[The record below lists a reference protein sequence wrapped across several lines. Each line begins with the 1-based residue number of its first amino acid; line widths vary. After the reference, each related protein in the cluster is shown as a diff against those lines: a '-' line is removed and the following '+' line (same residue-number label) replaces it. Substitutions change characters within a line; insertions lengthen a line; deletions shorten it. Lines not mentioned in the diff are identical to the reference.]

1 MTLLG
6 AIIAGGEARR
16 FGADKGAALLGGV
29 ALIDHAA
36 NALAAQC
43 DEVVIVGRTWG
54 NLISLPDRPRA
65 GEGPLGGIN
74 AALHHALGKGH
85 DAVLCA
91 GCDTLPVPHD
101 LATRLASGPAVVDG
115 HWLMGLWPVTLAE
128 DLDRW
133 LVDQPDRSIRG
144 WMRVCGACTVSV
156 DQRFQ
161 NINTPE
167 ALAEAEREITSLRRY
182 EPFRTAFLQRRE
194 FCRRPS

>member
-29 ALIDHAA
+29 ALVDHVVS
-36 NALAAQC
+36 ALAVQC
-43 DEVVIVGRTWG
+43 DDVVIIGRAWG
-54 NLISLPDRPRA
+54 NLVSVPDRPHA

-74 AALHHALGKGH
+74 AALHHAFGKGH

-91 GCDTLPVPHD
+91 GCDTLPLPQD
-101 LATRLASGPAVVDG
+101 LAAQLAPGPAVVEG
-115 HWLMGLWPVTLAE
+115 HWLMGLWPVALAD

-144 WMRVCGACTVSV
+144 WMRQCKARTVSV
-156 DQRFQ
+156 AQRFH

-167 ALAEAEREITSLRRY
+167 ALAEAERE
-182 EPFRTAFLQRRE
+182 FRLPQQ
-194 FCRRPS
+194 

>member
-16 FGADKGAALLGGV
+16 FGADKGAALLNGT
-29 ALIDHAA
+29 ALIDHVAD
-36 NALAAQC
+36 ALAAQC
-43 DEVVIVGRTWG
+43 DDVVIVGRAWRD
-54 NLISLPDRPRA
+54 LLSAPDRPQA

-74 AALHHALGKGH
+74 AALHHARASGH

-91 GCDTLPVPHD
+91 GCDTLPVPCD
-101 LATRLASGPAVVDG
+101 LAAHLSPGPAVVEG

-133 LVDQPDRSIRG
+133 LVDQPDRAIRG
-144 WMRVCGACTVSV
+144 WMRTCGARMVSL
-156 DQRFQ
+156 DQRFY

-167 ALAEAEREITSLRRY
+167 ALAEAEREIRL
-182 EPFRTAFLQRRE
+182 
-194 FCRRPS
+194 